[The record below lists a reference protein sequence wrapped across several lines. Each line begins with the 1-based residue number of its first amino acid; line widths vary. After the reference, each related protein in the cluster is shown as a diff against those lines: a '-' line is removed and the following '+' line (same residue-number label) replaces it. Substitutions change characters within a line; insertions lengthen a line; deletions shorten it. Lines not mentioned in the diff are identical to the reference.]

1 MLFKPKLL
9 YRKRIDNMLGEI
21 FNVPLFLLISSM
33 GYGKTT
39 AVKDFL
45 KAQRNISYSWFSVNS
60 YENDEL
66 WLWQKF
72 CQNLAAVDPELS
84 KRLAEYG
91 LPRTAVDRERILDI
105 IKNAVTRRTILVIDD
120 YHENKSPSIDLL
132 LTTIA
137 RSSIPR
143 LHILIISRNY
153 PKIPVD
159 ELELKGLCKEL
170 SQNLFE
176 FTREETV
183 ELFAQNG
190 FQLSTEEQAL
200 LCNNTDGWV
209 AAIYLSLIKYAENNT
224 MEDIQQIT
232 RLVKTAVYDK
242 FDSDTRETLLKLSFL
257 DNFGLDQAL
266 FITGNSRVGQAI
278 RHLTA
283 NNCFIRYD
291 NKSRTYALHALLKTM
306 LQELFAVA
314 DIDKPALFSRCGDWY
329 AGNNR
334 YIEAVE
340 FYHLADN
347 YEKILDI
354 FELPGAA
361 ELFDQAPQI
370 IIRAF
375 NAMDKKL
382 KLSRP
387 LPYITYIYSYLVV
400 IDAMVGA
407 EMLYEAKAIYE
418 ADDNLI
424 DKEQILGEITLAESF
439 LQFNDAPLMNEYQKK
454 ASILFGGTSSRI
466 SNPEAIFTFGSPHT
480 LYLYHKN
487 EGQLSSLVNTIEDNI
502 EYYNHVANGCGTGF
516 EHIARA
522 EYCLETGDLYNA
534 ELFAYKAIFK
544 AKTKN
549 QLCLVICGNLCLARL
564 ALLNGKP
571 HAAFS
576 LLDKLRTELDSAT
589 HPVLLNSADIA
600 GAYIYGILGKLEQI
614 PYWLQ
619 DGDFSRCNLFYQGM
633 GNNYITIGQAAVLRK
648 SYAELEVIV
657 ETMREIYKPNNHIFG
672 LIYADIYDAI
682 AKKHLYGMEKAVR
695 ALLPAIKMAT
705 ADGIVTLFAE
715 NLPELYPVLQS
726 MPPEDN
732 YPWINQVLDLGE
744 RFMQSR
750 KIINEQ
756 VEIPTLTE
764 REREVLTLLDEGC
777 TQKEIAQRLYLS
789 PNTVRRHL
797 QNVYEKLGV
806 TNKTLAVKKAKEL
819 NLLGEKIF

>member
-1 MLFKPKLL
+1 MDAKYFRPKLL
-9 YRKRIDNMLGEI
+9 YRKRIDNMLEGI
-21 FNVPLFLLISSM
+21 FDVPLFLLISSM

-45 KAQRNISYSWFSVNS
+45 KAQKNISYSWFSVNS

-72 CQNLAAVDPELS
+72 CQSLVAADPELS
-84 KRLAEYG
+84 RRLADYG
-91 LPRTAVDRERILDI
+91 LPRTAVDRERIIDI
-105 IKNAVTRRTILVIDD
+105 IQNAVTRPTVMVIDD

-132 LTTIA
+132 LTAIA
-137 RSSIPR
+137 RASIPR
-143 LHILIISRNY
+143 LHIFIISRSY
-153 PKIPVD
+153 PEIPVD

-176 FTREETV
+176 FTQEETV

-190 FQLSTEEQAL
+190 FPLSAEEQTL

-209 AAIYLSLIKYAENNT
+209 AAIYLALIKYAENNT
-224 MEDIQQIT
+224 LEDIQQIT
-232 RLVKTAVYDK
+232 RLVKAAIYDK
-242 FDSDTRETLLKLSFL
+242 FDPDTRETLLKLSLL
-257 DNFGLDQAL
+257 DNFSLDQAL
-266 FITGNSRVGQAI
+266 FITGNPRVGQVI
-278 RHLTA
+278 RRLTA

-291 NKSRTYALHALLKTM
+291 NKSRTYALHALLKAM

-340 FYHLADN
+340 FYHQAGS

-354 FELPGAA
+354 FELSGAA

-387 LPYITYIYSYLVV
+387 LPYITYIYCYLVG
-400 IDAMVGA
+400 IDAMAGA
-407 EMLYEAKAIYE
+407 EMLYEARAIYE

-439 LQFNDAPLMNEYQKK
+439 LQFNDAPLMNQYQKK
-454 ASILFGGTSSRI
+454 ACTLFGGTSSRI
-466 SNPEAIFTFGSPHT
+466 SYPEAIFTFGSPHT

-487 EGQLSSLVNTIEDNI
+487 EGQLLPLVNTIENNI

-516 EHIARA
+516 EHTARA
-522 EYCLETGDLYNA
+522 EYCLETGDLSNA

-571 HAAFS
+571 HKAFS
-576 LLDKLRTELDSAT
+576 LLNKLRTEVETAA
-589 HPVLLNSADIA
+589 HPVLFNSVDIA
-600 GAYIYGILGKLEQI
+600 AAYIYGILGKLGQI

-619 DGDFSRCNLFYQGM
+619 DGDFSRCDLFYQGM
-633 GNNYITIGQAAVLRK
+633 GINYTAVGQAAVLRK

-657 ETMREIYKPNNHIFG
+657 ETMREIYKSNNHIFG
-672 LIYADIYDAI
+672 LIYAGIYDAI
-682 AKKHLYGMEKAVR
+682 AKKHLYGLGKAGQ
-695 ALLPAIKMAT
+695 ALLPAITMAV
-705 ADGIVTLFAE
+705 ADGIVTPFAE
-715 NLPELYPVLQS
+715 NLPELNPVLQS
-726 MPPEDN
+726 IPLQEHRT
-732 YPWINQVLDLGE
+732 WINQVLELGE

-756 VEIPTLTE
+756 EQIPPLTE

-789 PNTVRRHL
+789 SNTVRRHI
-797 QNVYEKLGV
+797 QNSYEKLGV
-806 TNKTLAVKKAKEL
+806 NNNILAVKKAKEM
-819 NLLGEKIF
+819 NLL

>member
-1 MLFKPKLL
+1 MGAMLFKPKLL

-21 FNVPLFLLISSM
+21 FNVPLFLHISSM

-306 LQELFAVA
+306 LQELSAVA

-549 QLCLVICGNLCLARL
+549 SCAWL
-564 ALLNGKP
+564 
-571 HAAFS
+571 
-576 LLDKLRTELDSAT
+576 SAVT
-589 HPVLLNSADIA
+589 CVWPAWPV
-600 GAYIYGILGKLEQI
+600 K
-614 PYWLQ
+614 
-619 DGDFSRCNLFYQGM
+619 R
-633 GNNYITIGQAAVLRK
+633 
-648 SYAELEVIV
+648 
-657 ETMREIYKPNNHIFG
+657 
-672 LIYADIYDAI
+672 
-682 AKKHLYGMEKAVR
+682 
-695 ALLPAIKMAT
+695 
-705 ADGIVTLFAE
+705 
-715 NLPELYPVLQS
+715 
-726 MPPEDN
+726 
-732 YPWINQVLDLGE
+732 
-744 RFMQSR
+744 
-750 KIINEQ
+750 
-756 VEIPTLTE
+756 
-764 REREVLTLLDEGC
+764 
-777 TQKEIAQRLYLS
+777 
-789 PNTVRRHL
+789 
-797 QNVYEKLGV
+797 
-806 TNKTLAVKKAKEL
+806 
-819 NLLGEKIF
+819 